1 MSLESNRRYF
11 RASAASNRCLNK
23 SNQGSSN
30 EDDLTV
36 STIQIHIF
44 ENVQNWK
51 DLSIIRNQCFAYHI
65 SRYDQMLQNLKNYNE
80 SFWIS
85 GNSYGMTHTFNVV
98 QITGRQRVFNAFLI
112 GMISCGIT
120 GRIFEPPCSSMS
132 WTPWRAKNSYGC
144 VVSLKKW
151 TSKFW
156 KSHDR
161 VQDEECTILTK
172 GHQRRVVNSD
182 DNQVFR
188 FQPSMLFCFLLC
200 RVLMQ
205 LGNHLVRKIFE
216 MQLVLKY

>member
-1 MSLESNRRYF
+1 MLRLPYLPIRPNVAKPKSWVIFMSH
-11 RASAASNRCLNK
+11 
-23 SNQGSSN
+23 
-30 EDDLTV
+30 T
-36 STIQIHIF
+36 
-44 ENVQNWK
+44 
-51 DLSIIRNQCFAYHI
+51 
-65 SRYDQMLQNLKNYNE
+65 YD
-80 SFWIS
+80 SF
-85 GNSYGMTHTFNVV
+85 TFNVV

-144 VVSLKKW
+144 VVSLKK
-151 TSKFW
+151 SGLKFP
-156 KSHDR
+156 KSSDR
-161 VQDEECTILTK
+161 VPYEKYKILTK

-216 MQLVLKY
+216 MQLVLKYYWSVWRKMAVGQLGSNCWAQLVANGCR

>member
-1 MSLESNRRYF
+1 MSH
-11 RASAASNRCLNK
+11 
-23 SNQGSSN
+23 
-30 EDDLTV
+30 T
-36 STIQIHIF
+36 
-44 ENVQNWK
+44 
-51 DLSIIRNQCFAYHI
+51 
-65 SRYDQMLQNLKNYNE
+65 YD
-80 SFWIS
+80 SF
-85 GNSYGMTHTFNVV
+85 TFNVV

-144 VVSLKKW
+144 VVSLKKKMLKIW
-151 TSKFW
+151 STTDCTM
-156 KSHDR
+156 KSA
-161 VQDEECTILTK
+161 LTK

-216 MQLVLKY
+216 MQLVLKYNWLVWWQIGVARESTNGPIRNLPLLRSLKAPAWGGPTTLAFGIWAFIVNPNVSILVMWSPFFFRWSPTAYLQNTNLIFNFEKIQIF

>member
-1 MSLESNRRYF
+1 
-11 RASAASNRCLNK
+11 
-23 SNQGSSN
+23 
-30 EDDLTV
+30 
-36 STIQIHIF
+36 
-44 ENVQNWK
+44 
-51 DLSIIRNQCFAYHI
+51 
-65 SRYDQMLQNLKNYNE
+65 MLQNLKGKIE
-80 SFWIS
+80 RVIFIS
-85 GNSYGMTHTFNVV
+85 HTFNVV

-144 VVSLKKW
+144 VVSLKKKW
-151 TSKFW
+151 LKFSQIARQSALW
-156 KSHDR
+156 K
-161 VQDEECTILTK
+161 VLTK

-216 MQLVLKY
+216 MQLVLKNDWSPSRVRVRREIAQMGSDGCR

>member
-1 MSLESNRRYF
+1 MSHIY
-11 RASAASNRCLNK
+11 
-23 SNQGSSN
+23 
-30 EDDLTV
+30 V
-36 STIQIHIF
+36 SF
-44 ENVQNWK
+44 
-51 DLSIIRNQCFAYHI
+51 
-65 SRYDQMLQNLKNYNE
+65 
-80 SFWIS
+80 
-85 GNSYGMTHTFNVV
+85 TFNVV

-144 VVSLKKW
+144 VVSLKKKW
-151 TSKFW
+151 LKFSQIARQSALW
-156 KSHDR
+156 K
-161 VQDEECTILTK
+161 VLTK

-216 MQLVLKY
+216 MQLVLKNDWSPSRVRVRREIAQMGSDGCR